1 MKQIFVI
8 GPSGVGKTTL
18 CKKLSEIE
26 STVMDVSFDE
36 EVKMLVDAHYP
47 LPQARTGEG
56 GREFW
61 NFCKGI
67 IDRLNRSTG
76 SDITLLFDVDAGA
89 EYVPECQAYLIERS
103 EALICLIAAPDV
115 IYKRE
120 IKRAAAVDMPQRSEQ
135 DFLEREYSPVMQHF
149 YQSAAITLD
158 VSDEDVDT
166 SLKRFKDAV
175 DQLKAK

>member
-8 GPSGVGKTTL
+8 GPSGVGKTEL

-26 STVMDVSFDE
+26 PTSMHVSFDE
-36 EVKMLVDAHYP
+36 QVKMLVEAHYSM
-47 LPQARTGEG
+47 PQLRSGEE

-61 NFCKGI
+61 SFCKGI
-67 IDRLNRSTG
+67 IDRLNKSTG

-89 EYVPECQAYLIERS
+89 EYIPECQAYLVERA
-103 EALICLIAAPDV
+103 EALICVIAAPDV

-120 IKRAAAVDMPQRSEQ
+120 IGRAAALDMPPRDEQ
-135 DFLEREYSPVMQHF
+135 DFLDREFSSQMQTF
-149 YQSAAITLD
+149 YQSAAVIVD
-158 VSDEDVDT
+158 VSNDDIDT
-166 SLKRFKDAV
+166 SLEHFKAAV

>member
-26 STVMDVSFDE
+26 RTVMLVSFDE
-36 EVKMLVDAHYP
+36 QVKMLVDAHYSM
-47 LPQARTGEG
+47 PQLRSGEE

-61 NFCKGI
+61 RFCKGI
-67 IDRLNRSTG
+67 IDNLSRSTG

-89 EYVPECQAYLIERS
+89 EYIPECQAYLVERA
-103 EALICLIAAPDV
+103 EALICVIAVPDV

-120 IKRAAAVDMPQRSEQ
+120 IKRAAGLDMPPRDEQ
-135 DFLEREYSPVMQHF
+135 DFLDREFSPQMQRF
-149 YQSAAITLD
+149 YQSAAVVVD
-158 VSDEDVDT
+158 VSDNDIDT
-166 SLKRFKDAV
+166 SLERFKAAV
-175 DQLKAK
+175 DKLKTK